1 MRRKK
6 RFTRV
11 RVLYIVIMLSVW
23 LLLRMGYIESREF
36 SLLLCGAIG
45 SLMSWTAIEEYRER
59 REFDFT
65 VLMSVIS
72 AMVSF
77 GLAIYLLV
85 Q

>member
-11 RVLYIVIMLSVW
+11 RVLYIVVMLAVW

-45 SLMSWTAIEEYRER
+45 SLMSWTAIEVYRER